1 MEKPIVTLMTYT
13 DLEIRQIKNGITFFI
28 VFLNFPANISPDP
41 RDESRAF
48 FIFVNH
54 LAIQ

>member
-13 DLEIRQIKNGITFFI
+13 DLGIRQIKNGITIFI

-41 RDESRAF
+41 RDESSAL

>member
-1 MEKPIVTLMTYT
+1 MTYT

-28 VFLNFPANISPDP
+28 VFLNFPANISTDP